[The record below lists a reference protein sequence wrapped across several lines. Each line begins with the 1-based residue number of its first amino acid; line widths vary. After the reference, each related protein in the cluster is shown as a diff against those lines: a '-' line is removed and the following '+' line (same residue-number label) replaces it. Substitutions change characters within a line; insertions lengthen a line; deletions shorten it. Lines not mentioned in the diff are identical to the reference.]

1 MTLKPNELLNVAV
14 TAAEDKKAMD
24 IVVLDLRGIS

>member
-14 TAAEDKKAMD
+14 TAAEDKK
-24 IVVLDLRGIS
+24 RWISWSWILEEFP